1 MNAALAAL
9 LCLIVYALG
18 YRFYS
23 AYLATKIF
31 ALSDDHV
38 TPAHAQEDGV
48 DYVPTNKWVLF
59 GHHYASI
66 AGLGPLLGPAIAV
79 IWGWAPAM
87 LWVVGGALLV
97 GCVHDFGALVVS
109 MRARGQS
116 IGKVTESVI
125 GPRAKSLFHL
135 IIFFLVALAMGVFAK
150 VMAALFS
157 PATAANPVG
166 YPQAVIPS
174 ASLMIL
180 ATVIGTLVYKK
191 GFRLVPLTVLAFVL
205 VLGSIPLGM
214 NEGVLAFTGLNEV
227 GRAPSTDGWSWL
239 LLIYAFAASVLP
251 VWLLLQ
257 PRDFLNSLLLYLG
270 MAAMFLGDCGYDG
283 TGPVLDPMCGSG
295 TFVIEA
301 AEIAAGLMP
310 GRSRAFAFEDFAGFD
325 APAWAAM
332 KAAAR
337 PRVPAA
343 RFFGSDRDAGAVRMS
358 KDNAERAGVGD
369 FCTFSCHPVSD
380 LARPEGPPG
389 LVMVNP
395 PYGARIG
402 GNRNLLFGLYAALG
416 GVLKERF
423 GGWRVGLVTSDAG
436 LAKATGLPFAAPG
449 PEIPHGGIKVRLWK
463 TGVLP

>member
-1 MNAALAAL
+1 MEPAVAPFAIFLAAL
-9 LCLIVYALG
+9 PG
-18 YRFYS
+18 F
-23 AYLATKIF
+23 
-31 ALSDDHV
+31 
-38 TPAHAQEDGV
+38 E
-48 DYVPTNKWVLF
+48 
-59 GHHYASI
+59 
-66 AGLGPLLGPAIAV
+66 PLLAGEARAAGFAGVAECPGGVTCRGGWPDVWRANLALRGASRVLVRIGGFRAFHLAQLDKRARRFP
-79 IWGWAPAM
+79 WGDFLRPGVTVRVEATCRRSKIYHA
-87 LWVVGGALLV
+87 GAATQRIV
-97 GCVHDFGALVVS
+97 RALVETLG
-109 MRARGQS
+109 AREAGEGEAAIRLMARIEDDLVTFS
-116 IGKVTESVI
+116 LDTSGEPLHRRGHKV
-125 GPRAKSLFHL
+125 
-135 IIFFLVALAMGVFAK
+135 
-150 VMAALFS
+150 
-157 PATAANPVG
+157 
-166 YPQAVIPS
+166 AVNK
-174 ASLMIL
+174 A
-180 ATVIGTLVYKK
+180 
-191 GFRLVPLTVLAFVL
+191 PLRET
-205 VLGSIPLGM
+205 
-214 NEGVLAFTGLNEV
+214 
-227 GRAPSTDGWSWL
+227 
-239 LLIYAFAASVLP
+239 
-251 VWLLLQ
+251 
-257 PRDFLNSLLLYLG
+257 

-369 FCTFSCHPVSD
+369 FCTFSCQPVSD